1 MPTKEDLFSD
11 ARDYTEYGE
20 RLEGLKAALG
30 KSIERHDKRID
41 SFLPAHVAKEAGVNP
56 GIQRGLESAADQAR
70 LLEIAERFSQVTK
83 GLSADESATVQADL
97 ASLREMQNSFAK
109 DITVSVPGNLHPYD
123 LEAPA
128 KMLVPRFSP
137 LRNRISRTRA
147 QGTAR
152 EYRRILGFSN
162 TGMGGV
168 ADVSPFF
175 SSETALNQTN
185 QATAANGLPLFGALS
200 LIRGQKI
207 SYAMDVKTQ
216 SHVEMSLSDV
226 VGWKGQFANLGFEDN
241 RQLSQMAL
249 LWAHLLGEE
258 KAILYGRGGTST
270 GYSGPVSAPTITASA
285 GTQAGSTLTA
295 GTYYAVVTARSGFGE
310 SVISNE
316 VSQAV
321 TAGQGLT
328 INVTNEPV
336 GALSY
341 NLYLS
346 NSAGT
351 ETFAQSFVG
360 NSVVVTSYTAGGAAK
375 PSADTSASNN
385 AYDGYLTVLANPA
398 LSGYVNRLNAPLWNG
413 TTGGGDKAFQDCFA
427 SLYASVYA
435 DPEEVWFGAP
445 QRRELSD
452 WIKTQ
457 NSSSAYRLLL
467 NQGEFESG
475 THVSGIV
482 TGIVNESSP
491 SGRIVDL
498 NVHPYMP
505 SGAAFVNSRVLPIPD
520 SHIGETAEMLE
531 VQGYMSVDWPQI
543 QFTYDASTY
552 WYGSMVHYAPRWSG
566 AILGIQ

>member
-11 ARDYTEYGE
+11 ARSYTEHGE
-20 RLEGLKAALG
+20 RLEGLKSALG
-30 KSIERHDKRID
+30 KSIERHDKGVDR
-41 SFLPAHVAKEAGVNP
+41 FLPAAAAKQAGVNP
-56 GIQRGLESAADQAR
+56 GIQRGLESDADQAR
-70 LLEIAERFSQVTK
+70 LLEIAERFSQITK
-83 GLSADESATVQADL
+83 GLSGDESAAVQADL
-97 ASLREMQNSFAK
+97 NSLREMRDSFSK
-109 DITVSVPGNLHPYD
+109 DITVSVPGDLHPYD
-123 LEAPA
+123 LETPA

-162 TGMGGV
+162 AGMGGV
-168 ADVSPFF
+168 PDVSPFF
-175 SSETALNQTN
+175 NSETALN
-185 QATAANGLPLFGALS
+185 NGPTDSLPKFGALS

-216 SHVEMSLSDV
+216 GHVEMSLSDV
-226 VGWKGQFANLGFEDN
+226 VGWKGQFSNLGFQDN

-249 LWAHLLGEE
+249 LWAHLLSEE
-258 KAILYGRGGTST
+258 KAILYGRGASNAGFSGAVTAPVVAATANAVT
-270 GYSGPVSAPTITASA
+270 GAQLDS
-285 GTQAGSTLTA
+285 

-310 SVISNE
+310 SVVSAE

-321 TAGQGLT
+321 DTGQGLT
-328 INVTNEPV
+328 INVTSEPA
-336 GALSY
+336 GALGY
-341 NLYLS
+341 NLYLGT
-346 NSAGT
+346 SAGQ
-351 ETFAQSFVG
+351 ETFAQAFVG
-360 NSVVVTSYTAGGAAK
+360 NSVTVTGFATGGAAV
-375 PSADTSASNN
+375 PTADTSADPY
-385 AYDGYLTVLANPA
+385 AYDGYLTVLSDPA
-398 LSGYVNRLNAPLWNG
+398 QSGYVSRLNAPLWDG
-413 TTGGGDKAFQDCFA
+413 TTGEGDKPFQDAFA

-435 DPEEVWFGAP
+435 DPEEIWFGAP

-452 WIKTQ
+452 WIKTN

-475 THVSGIV
+475 THVAGLV

-505 SGAAFVNSRVLPIPD
+505 PGAAFVNSRVLPIPD

-552 WYGSMVHYAPRWSG
+552 WYGSMIHYAPRWSG